1 MDFFGGALGIEDAE
15 ETVVASRNASA
26 VSSAPSNRATRD
38 KCIRRCVNAP
48 LIECGDGL
56 LGDFAGRV
64 LDEGE
69 HGAFFAVS
77 AAELDVDARGEH
89 MPGVADDAVGILPLA
104 DKTRKLDIFGAAGH
118 NVAADYKASGRDL
131 FAL

>member
-1 MDFFGGALGIEDAE
+1 MVRHT
-15 ETVVASRNASA
+15 TVSTIV
-26 VSSAPSNRATRD
+26 PNRATRD
-38 KCIRRCVNAP
+38 KCIRSCVKSP

-69 HGAFFAVS
+69 HGAFFAVG
-77 AAELDVDARGEH
+77 AAELEVDARGEH

-104 DKTRKLDIFGAAGH
+104 DKARKLDIFGAAGH
-118 NVAADYKASGRDL
+118 DVAADYEVSGRDL